1 MHRLITLL
9 SLSLLCLVSQ
19 KLKAA
24 DWPQWRG
31 VDGQGHAQGTGYPLK
46 WSESESVIWK
56 TEIPGRGWSSPVI
69 WKKQIWL
76 TTAIEI
82 ESAPDRAA
90 ERMKANT
97 SDQPLTLLDE
107 VKLHVV
113 CLDRESGHLL
123 HDIEVLSER
132 DPQWVHKLNS
142 YASPTPVIEEGRL
155 YAHFGT
161 FGTVCVDTTTNKV
174 LWKNTGLKLMHENG
188 PGSSTFL
195 AGNHVIITGDGSD
208 VQFVAALDKQTG
220 KIAWKTPRTGT
231 MHDNVQFKKNYSTP
245 LLVDMNGKPTLVSN
259 GADWVY
265 GYEPDTGKE
274 LWKRSYGMLGFSLS
288 SRPVAGHGMV
298 YYSTGFMK
306 PAMQAL
312 RYDGISEPEI
322 AWSYTKGAPTMSSPI
337 LVGGELYFVNDGG
350 ILTCLDARTGAEIY
364 RERLGG
370 NFNASPLF
378 ADGRLYFFSREGLTH
393 VIAPGKSFQKLAE
406 SKLDGQIMASPAAV
420 DGAFFLRA
428 GKSIYRIEKNR

>member
-1 MHRLITLL
+1 MRRLITSL
-9 SLSLLCLVSQ
+9 SLSLLCLVHPD
-19 KLKAA
+19 LNAA

-46 WSESESVIWK
+46 WSETEGVIWK

-69 WKKQIWL
+69 WKNQIWL
-76 TTAIEI
+76 TMAIEI
-82 ESAPDRAA
+82 ASSPERAA
-90 ERMKANT
+90 ERMKANK

-113 CLDRESGHLL
+113 CLDRESGRLL
-123 HDIEVLSER
+123 QDIEVLTER

-142 YASPTPVIEEGRL
+142 YASPSPVIEDGRL

-161 FGTVCVDTTTNKV
+161 FGTVCVDTATNKV
-174 LWKNTGLKLMHENG
+174 LWKNTDLKLMHENG
-188 PGSSTFL
+188 PGSSTYL
-195 AGNHVIITGDGSD
+195 AGDHVIFNGDGSD
-208 VQFVAALDKQTG
+208 VQFVAALDKATG
-220 KIAWKTPRTGT
+220 KVAWKTLRTGA
-231 MHDNVQFKKNYSTP
+231 MHDNVQFKKNYGTP
-245 LLVDMNGKPTLVSN
+245 LLVDMNGKSTLVSN

-265 GYEPDTGKE
+265 GYEPATGKE

-306 PAMQAL
+306 PTMQAL
-312 RYDGISEPEI
+312 RYEGLSEPEI
-322 AWSYTKGAPTMSSPI
+322 AWTYTKGAPTMSSPI
-337 LVGGELYFVNDGG
+337 LVGEELYFVNDGG
-350 ILTCLDARTGAEIY
+350 ILTCLDAKTGNENY

-420 DGAFFLRA
+420 DGAIFLRTDKA
-428 GKSIYRIEKNR
+428 LYRIEKSR

>member
-1 MHRLITLL
+1 MRRLIF
-9 SLSLLCLVSQ
+9 SLSLTLLWIASQ
-19 KLKAA
+19 TVNAT

-31 VDGQGHAQGTGYPLK
+31 VDGQGHAQGAGYPLK
-46 WSESESVIWK
+46 WSETEGVIWK

-69 WKKQIWL
+69 WKNQIWL

-82 ESAPDRAA
+82 AASPEHAA
-90 ERMKANT
+90 ERMKANK

-113 CLDRESGHLL
+113 CFDRESGRVMR
-123 HDIEVLSER
+123 DIEVLTER

-142 YASPTPVIEEGRL
+142 YASPSPVIEEGRL

-161 FGTVCVDTTTNKV
+161 FGTVCVDTTSGKV
-174 LWKNTGLKLMHENG
+174 LWKNTDLKLMHENG

-195 AGNHVIITGDGSD
+195 VGNQVIFNGDGSD
-208 VQFVAALDKQTG
+208 VQFVAALDKATG
-220 KIAWKTPRTGT
+220 KVAWKTPRTGA
-231 MHDNVQFKKNYSTP
+231 MHDNVQFKKNYGTP
-245 LLVDMNGKPTLVSN
+245 LLVEMNGKSTLVSN

-265 GYEPDTGKE
+265 GYDPATGKE
-274 LWKRSYGMLGFSLS
+274 LWKRSYGALGFSLS

-306 PAMQAL
+306 PTMQAL
-312 RYDGISEPEI
+312 RYEGMSEPEI
-322 AWSYTKGAPTMSSPI
+322 AWTYTKGAPTMSSPI
-337 LVGGELYFVNDGG
+337 LVGDELYFVNDGG
-350 ILTCLDARTGAEIY
+350 ILTCIDAKTGDEHY

-378 ADGRLYFFSREGLTH
+378 ADGRLYFFSREGVTH
-393 VIAPGKSFQKLAE
+393 VIAPGKAFQKLGE

-420 DGAFFLRA
+420 DGAIFLRTDKA
-428 GKSIYRIEKNR
+428 LYRIEKSR